1 MGVEM
6 LEKNGFFTF
15 GNTVDESDLQSRPTE
30 GFANFISP
38 LTVGIGAAI
47 VARGRKKRADK
58 NRQAVQDKYAN
69 VDVSCAGIDGSIA
82 MVTKDLSTLKG
93 NKPKKKLLS
102 KKDLLAWEAQV
113 SETEVVLNELI
124 SKKRSNICLE
134 NVKRDTSGGVEVV
147 QQMPS
152 TSSGTATMVPPTTS
166 TGAITSL
173 GAQSGMNTGIMPGVG
188 IPGMDYGGS
197 DAGVAEQPAK
207 KNMLWLY
214 IALGVVAVGGVV
226 YFVARKK

>member
-6 LEKNGFFTF
+6 LEKNDFFAF
-15 GNTVDESDLQSRPTE
+15 GNTVDETDMSAKPTE

-58 NRQAVQDKYAN
+58 NRQAIQDKYAN

-82 MVTKDLSTLKG
+82 MLTKDLSTLKA
-93 NKPKKKLLS
+93 NKPRKKLLS
-102 KKDLLAWEAQV
+102 KKDALAWEAQV
-113 SETEVVLNELI
+113 SETEIVLNELT
-124 SKKRSNICLE
+124 SKKRANICVE
-134 NVKRDTSGGVEVV
+134 NVKRETPSVEVV

-152 TSSGTATMVPPTTS
+152 TSSGVAKMIEPS
-166 TGAITSL
+166 TKTGVITQYGES
-173 GAQSGMNTGIMPGVG
+173 TGIMSGLMPQGTMS
-188 IPGMDYGGS
+188 GMDYGSGQ
-197 DAGVAEQPAK
+197 AEGAAAPAK
-207 KNMLWLY
+207 KSMLWLY

-226 YFVARKK
+226 YLVARKK